1 MKKFL
6 LSLIA
11 LLGAVSVNAQTTADV
26 SGYDNAIYAVG
37 NRYVKG
43 VEIQLPIKIKNAIN
57 AQACSFYVT
66 LQDGLNFVP
75 NSKDATAIAAT
86 IASADA
92 DHTIMSNIDNGMV
105 VLFSA
110 TNSELPEDMLY
121 LNLIAAEAGEYTIT
135 ISNLNISNADNGQE
149 IRSTDSFV
157 STIVID
163 DYLTLD
169 ENSTTVPGA
178 YESVN
183 VLVKR
188 TMNAGEWSTL
198 CLPFDMTA
206 EQVSEV
212 FGDGSE
218 FATFDSYKKD
228 GGNASTSQKFTATKI
243 EINFEPYDWTEDG
256 IFANVPYLVK
266 SKNALSEFELS
277 NIDVNADED
286 EANIGY
292 KKSGKVVGTAYG
304 TLHAG
309 EYVPEYGLFLSGGN
323 FYYSKGKT
331 KIKGF
336 RGYFV
341 LNDVLADLTSAGV
354 KMDFNVVT
362 KIDGVNLTDS
372 EGAVYTVDGKFIGR
386 DVDQKKLQKGIY
398 IIDGKK
404 VAIK

>member
-135 ISNLNISNADNGQE
+135 ISNLNISNADNEQE

-169 ENSTTVPGA
+169 ENSTTAPEAFEG
-178 YESVN
+178 N
-183 VLVKR
+183 VLVNR
-188 TMNAGEWSTL
+188 TIKGGEWGTI
-198 CLPFDMTA
+198 CLPFAMDA
-206 EQVSEV
+206 DQVKAA
-212 FGDGSE
+212 FGDDVKL
-218 FATFDSYKKD
+218 ADFDSYD
-228 GGNASTSQKFTATKI
+228 ETYDEAEENVISIVVNFNSVSAI
-243 EINFEPYDWTEDG
+243 EENH
-256 IFANVPYLVK
+256 PYLIYTSSDIENFRVDGV
-266 SKNALSEFELS
+266 SVNP
-277 NIDVNADED
+277 NADD
-286 EANIGY
+286 AYVQYDNGL
-292 KKSGKVVGTAYG
+292 SGKKLVIYG
-304 TLHAG
+304 TFTGTYVAQTV
-309 EYVPEYGLFLSGGN
+309 VPENNLFLSGGN
-323 FYYSKGKT
+323 FYYSTGKT
-331 KIKGF
+331 KMKAF
-336 RGYFV
+336 RAYFEF
-341 LNDVLADLTSAGV
+341 ADELTNKVVANNV
-354 KMDFNVVT
+354 KMEFGTTT
-362 KIDGVNLTDS
+362 KIDGVNIS
-372 EGAVYTVDGKFIGR
+372 NANGAVYTVDGKFIGR